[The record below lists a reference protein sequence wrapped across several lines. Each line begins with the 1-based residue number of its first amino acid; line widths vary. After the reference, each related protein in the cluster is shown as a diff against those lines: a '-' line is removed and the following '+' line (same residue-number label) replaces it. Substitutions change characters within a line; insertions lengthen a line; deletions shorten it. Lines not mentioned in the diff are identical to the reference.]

1 MRTYTSC
8 WVAAKNVQLEFRP
21 SISQFV
27 QVLTTQALDE
37 SPAPGPSNSS
47 IELSSDEA
55 EEDVQP
61 RMPKRTKRIES
72 SDSEGSDLNANS
84 LDFNLNKE
92 N

>member
-61 RMPKRTKRIES
+61 RMPKRTKRIE
-72 SDSEGSDLNANS
+72 N
-84 LDFNLNKE
+84 
-92 N
+92 